1 MGRGKIEIKRIENAT
16 SRQVT
21 FSKRRGGLLK
31 KAHELSVLCD
41 AQVALIIFS
50 STGKLFEY
58 ASPSMKEIL
67 DRYGKYP
74 EGVQTGT
81 VTDPNNDVMLQYLNR
96 EVIRMKQQIERTH
109 QTQRHMMGEDLA
121 ILPLKDLQQLEE
133 QLDIGLRRIRAR
145 KDQLL
150 VEQLEELHRKERH
163 WLEENEALRRKLA
176 GGQALSG
183 PVPSP
188 LSIVN
193 PLETREPPSLGTVS
207 LPFSVQF
214 NQQNMQDTPN
224 LQTSLQLG

>member
-1 MGRGKIEIKRIENAT
+1 
-16 SRQVT
+16 
-21 FSKRRGGLLK
+21 
-31 KAHELSVLCD
+31 
-41 AQVALIIFS
+41 
-50 STGKLFEY
+50 
-58 ASPSMKEIL
+58 
-67 DRYGKYP
+67 
-74 EGVQTGT
+74 
-81 VTDPNNDVMLQYLNR
+81 MLQYLNR
-96 EVIRMKQQIERTH
+96 EVLRMKQQIERAH

-133 QLDIGLRRIRAR
+133 QLDIGLRHIRAK

-150 VEQLEELHRKERH
+150 LEQLEELRRKERH

-214 NQQNMQDTPN
+214 NQQNMREAPN